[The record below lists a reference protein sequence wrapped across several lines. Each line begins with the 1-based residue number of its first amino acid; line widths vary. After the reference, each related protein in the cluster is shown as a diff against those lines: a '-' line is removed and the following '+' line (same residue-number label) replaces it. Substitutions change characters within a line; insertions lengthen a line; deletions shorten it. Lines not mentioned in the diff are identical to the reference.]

1 MWKSNWKTDWKMSK
15 EKWLLLLICG
25 IILLILSFPTG
36 SRKHTSTAAPE
47 ITADS
52 GKENDGA
59 LAAAGS
65 KKNQVVQD
73 TEREYENL
81 MEQRVKEILRN
92 VEGVGQVDVMLTL
105 KSSKEKVLRVDKEK
119 TRSTTDEQDN
129 IGGIRKSMS
138 EDIKENTFITG
149 GSSSGEPVIEKEL
162 QPEIEGIVIS
172 AEGGSSAVVKTE
184 ISEAMEALFNI
195 PAHKIKVL
203 KRVD

>member
-15 EKWLLLLICG
+15 EKWLLLLVCG

-36 SRKHTSTAAPE
+36 SRKDASTAAPE
-47 ITADS
+47 TTADS
-52 GKENDGA
+52 GEENDGV

-65 KKNQVVQD
+65 KKNQAIQD

-81 MEQRVKEILRN
+81 MEQKVKEILRH

-149 GSSSGEPVIEKEL
+149 GSSSGEPVVEKEL

-184 ISEAMEALFNI
+184 ISEAMEALFDI